1 MTGTVRDDPAET
13 DEALM
18 RRVQAD
24 SPGAFGVLFDRYS
37 APAFRVAAGIARNR
51 SHADDVVQEAFIS
64 LWRSRARY
72 DPELGTVGGWVMGT
86 VRKRAIDLLR
96 KQSRHD
102 TRRAGPDQP
111 VDDPHAA
118 ADAMETVAER
128 DGAAR
133 LRAALGQLPVAQRD
147 VIVLAY
153 FGELSATEIADRLSL
168 PVGTVKGRM
177 RLGLGRLRGSVDP

>member
-1 MTGTVRDDPAET
+1 
-13 DEALM
+13 M

-37 APAFRVAAGIARNR
+37 APAFRVAAGIARNA
-51 SHADDVVQEAFIS
+51 SQADDVVQEAFIS

-72 DPELGTVGGWVMGT
+72 DPELGSVGGWVMGT
-86 VRKRAIDLLR
+86 VRNRAIDLLR

-102 TRRAGPDQP
+102 SRRAGPDQP
-111 VDDPHAA
+111 ADDPHAA
-118 ADAMETVAER
+118 ADAVEQTVAER

-133 LRAALGQLPVAQRD
+133 LRAALGRLPVAQRD
-147 VIVLAY
+147 VIALAY